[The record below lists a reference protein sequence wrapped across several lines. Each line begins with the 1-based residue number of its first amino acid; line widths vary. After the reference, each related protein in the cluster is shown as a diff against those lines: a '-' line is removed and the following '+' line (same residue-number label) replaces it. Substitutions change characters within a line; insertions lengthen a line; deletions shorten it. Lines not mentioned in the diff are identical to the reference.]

1 VPAEVLAAPV
11 AAQPQPSAGPIE
23 PAADLVEAWKRVLAE
38 LRPVVRGYFRE
49 ARPEYDGTTLV
60 LWFPYAF
67 HHKSALDNRSAVEP
81 LVAAHLGPSV
91 SLDLRLA
98 DGPGPTG
105 TPARPAAPEEHPL
118 VKEALRTL
126 DGRVVQ
132 ITERN
137 E

>member
-1 VPAEVLAAPV
+1 
-11 AAQPQPSAGPIE
+11 
-23 PAADLVEAWKRVLAE
+23 
-38 LRPVVRGYFRE
+38 VVRGYFRE
-49 ARPEYDGTTLV
+49 ARPEYDGSTLV

-91 SLDLRLA
+91 KLELRLA
-98 DGPGPTG
+98 DGPGPAG
-105 TPARPAAPEEHPL
+105 PPPRPAAPEEHPL
-118 VKEALRTL
+118 VKEAIRTL